1 MADIRIV
8 RPRPSRVWVWTGLL
22 AATAL
27 LVWGSTLIFGDRTSP
42 EAQPRI
48 GAAANFGAERAPV
61 LPAQTASFES
71 LVPLQDRDLGRLVQI
86 RAVAESGVRDR
97 AVWVRTEGG
106 RRILLRFEP
115 APDSG
120 SVEATA
126 IRRIGVGTPIR
137 VDGYLDRISR
147 AELEV
152 LLDSLGV
159 ALPRPPPGRK
169 FGDLPDPEFMKADSL
184 FIRTYYISVRPEA
197 LRPPP
202 GAN

>member
-22 AATAL
+22 AAAAL

-126 IRRIGVGTPIR
+126 IRRIGAGTPIR

-197 LRPPP
+197 LRPPQ